1 MFSVPVLIVIAYLVV
16 INIAGFASMGIDK
29 SKAKRPAW
37 RIPEAT
43 LFSIALLGGSIGSI
57 LGMQLFRHKTKHW
70 YFVVGMP
77 VIFFAQLALA
87 IFLIMKF

>member
-29 SKAKRPAW
+29 SKAKRHAW